1 MKSKMMILLIL
12 PFLLST
18 ISHPTEKKVS
28 TKTTR
33 EKMEENPRNRAFVE
47 SFNILHSFGIVEKQE
62 ERKDKKARNQKA
74 SP

>member
-1 MKSKMMILLIL
+1 
-12 PFLLST
+12 
-18 ISHPTEKKVS
+18 
-28 TKTTR
+28 
-33 EKMEENPRNRAFVE
+33 MEENPRNRAFVE